1 LKTWRPFVVG
11 FEETAR
17 DEVAL
22 STSQLKP
29 ELGEEI
35 IGFLANIVFTHEL
48 DRRYRD

>member
-1 LKTWRPFVVG
+1 LVVG
-11 FEETAR
+11 FEESAQ

-29 ELGEEI
+29 ELGAEI
-35 IGFLANIVFTHEL
+35 IGFLANVVFTHEV